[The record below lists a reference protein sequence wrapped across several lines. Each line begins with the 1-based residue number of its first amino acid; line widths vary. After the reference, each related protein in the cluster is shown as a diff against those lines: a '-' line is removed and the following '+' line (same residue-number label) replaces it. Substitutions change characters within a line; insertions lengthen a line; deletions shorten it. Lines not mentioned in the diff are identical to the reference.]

1 MHRGE
6 KIKKILL
13 ALADGAL
20 ATMEIL
26 DELWPTGFTRS
37 HYTNRKRAFRN
48 KTFDFAQEQE
58 FYNLLSYLKRHGL
71 IEKKNNGNRTFWKI
85 TADGLNKLLKIKEK
99 ALDYESQSD
108 GKLKIVIDANG
119 CAYPCSSLNDKFK
132 ALNVKEVG
140 VKKAYEHILKINT
153 CEACYFLTQ
162 NDWSLLLG
170 LSGRQYREQMKI
182 QLRQIFNRY

>member
-108 GKLKIVIDANG
+108 GKLKIIVFDVPEEYKKKRRWLREALKILG
-119 CAYPCSSLNDKFK
+119 FK
-132 ALNVKEVG
+132 MLQKSVWIGKNKIPEQFLFDLRQKQILQYIHIMEVG
-140 VKKAYEHILKINT
+140 KTGTV
-153 CEACYFLTQ
+153 
-162 NDWSLLLG
+162 
-170 LSGRQYREQMKI
+170 RE
-182 QLRQIFNRY
+182 LA